1 MTKQR
6 CLARVGPHGDGRQ
19 CARYAA
25 FYGSCGD
32 YCYQHNP
39 DKITERKAEQDRRA
53 EWARNNSPIRRL
65 KRVNIELLRLRE
77 ALERIANS
85 GIECY
90 RHSAWIADIA
100 REALEKDDE

>member
-1 MTKQR
+1 MSDLVKR
-6 CLARVGPHGDGRQ
+6 LRKERSVYDAELCDE
-19 CARYAA
+19 AA
-25 FYGSCGD
+25 D
-32 YCYQHNP
+32 
-39 DKITERKAEQDRRA
+39 E
-53 EWARNNSPIRRL
+53 
-65 KRVNIELLRLRE
+65 IERLRE